1 MGTPPESKSKQQFL
15 LSDVDPTNSAAS
27 SIQVLFPSRPPAHIQ
42 DLQPSYQQHPVTIGT
57 AHPNISGTPLMVSSS
72 NQLIFAAPTS
82 VNEFSTGSMLDQA
95 ATFLQL
101 SNQTQPQEANN
112 NITSAVPPYIVNNFS
127 QLVIFLIVNEYT
139 LFRLIYF
146 FDNRNILYILPIA
159 AEFYHC
165 KWK

>member
-1 MGTPPESKSKQQFL
+1 MFYGHYFIAVQHSRDGLGKRKDTRKQSLSSPMGTPPESKSKQQFL

-57 AHPNISGTPLMVSSS
+57 AHSNISGTPLMVSSS

-101 SNQTQPQEANN
+101 SNQTQPHEANN

-127 QLVIFLIVNEYT
+127 QLVIFLIVNE
-139 LFRLIYF
+139 
-146 FDNRNILYILPIA
+146 
-159 AEFYHC
+159 
-165 KWK
+165 